1 MEEKE
6 ERIRLSVM
14 KRDGTERLRVEGS
27 SLL

>member
-6 ERIRLSVM
+6 ERSSLSIM